1 MMNND
6 IRAKIAAAGLKHKD
20 VAEEAGMRAD
30 YFSSRLSREL
40 SPYNRLRIERAIEAL
55 TQKKNNGIE
64 GVV

>member
-20 VAEEAGMRAD
+20 VAAEAGMRPD

-40 SPYNRLRIERAIEAL
+40 SPYNRLRIERAIETL
-55 TQKKNNGIE
+55 TKRQNDKTTGD
-64 GVV
+64 